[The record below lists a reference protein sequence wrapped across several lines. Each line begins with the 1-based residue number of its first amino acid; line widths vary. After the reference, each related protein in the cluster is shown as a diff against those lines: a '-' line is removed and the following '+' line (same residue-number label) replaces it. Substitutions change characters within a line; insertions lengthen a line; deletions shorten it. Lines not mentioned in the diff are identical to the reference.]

1 MLLAL
6 LFYIKA
12 PRQRM
17 TLPGGLLHSY
27 MALPVQQHNAIA
39 AACTKNLFHQAVR
52 SRRAISPSTQQGSPD
67 IQSIRNWRAIF
78 FSHQSRCRISSL
90 LRSSSR
96 SSLPRS
102 PPFMYRSSSLRAST
116 RVSFRR
122 AL

>member
-6 LFYIKA
+6 LFIQGFPGKA
-12 PRQRM
+12 ILREASFYGCMESR
-17 TLPGGLLHSY
+17 S
-27 MALPVQQHNAIA
+27 
-39 AACTKNLFHQAVR
+39 AACPVR
-52 SRRAISPSTQQGSPD
+52 PFIKPAASPD
-67 IQSIRNWRAIF
+67 YSSQRECPPPRSIYLELARHF